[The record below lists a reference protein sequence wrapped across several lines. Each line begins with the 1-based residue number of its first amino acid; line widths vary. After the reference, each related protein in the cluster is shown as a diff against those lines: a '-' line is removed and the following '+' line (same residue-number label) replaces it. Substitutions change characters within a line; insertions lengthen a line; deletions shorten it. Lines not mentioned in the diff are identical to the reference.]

1 MRYYF
6 LRVSLPRRD
15 CRPIPGENPFAGKE
29 EVCEQTCACQGDEA
43 IYIAY
48 FSSTGWHRSPHN
60 NQYHYTLRGYNASGW
75 MAITLEMGASGRTK
89 VFTYGH
95 KHWMIWSSNSK
106 GGSLRAKYFFNSK
119 DHEEAHVRYSLLG
132 RNLGSGPLIEEQLDT
147 RPEEY
152 GMVILRL
159 YDRIQTSSDLSSV
172 GPSGYQDGQRFPQAI
187 NCLSLGRVKISSSDN
202 VLMTSSNT
210 YPVEWT
216 ILATNIDPAAK
227 TKSAPTKEKMALGK
241 SQAQYVVGVD
251 FSKEDCCAG
260 SNKCSV
266 RQLMGVNN
274 GNPRND
280 DNDDKATD
288 NSGNNMR
295 NSRIIVPTGM

>member
-6 LRVSLPRRD
+6 LRISLPHRDWYFGNRSKSYTCSNSLADPFPGRILLQARRKYASKLA
-15 CRPIPGENPFAGKE
+15 RARVTRLSIF
-29 EVCEQTCACQGDEA
+29 
-43 IYIAY
+43 
-48 FSSTGWHRSPHN
+48 STGWHRSPHN

-106 GGSLRAKYFFNSK
+106 GGSLRTKYFFNSK
-119 DHEEAHVRYSLLG
+119 DHEEAHVCYSLLG

-172 GPSGYQDGQRFPQAI
+172 GPSGYQDGQHFLQAI

-210 YPVEWT
+210 YPIEWGIVT
-216 ILATNIDPAAK
+216 DQLDK
-227 TKSAPTKEKMALGK
+227 TKMPS
-241 SQAQYVVGVD
+241 
-251 FSKEDCCAG
+251 G
-260 SNKCSV
+260 SS
-266 RQLMGVNN
+266 GY
-274 GNPRND
+274 ND
-280 DNDDKATD
+280 
-288 NSGNNMR
+288 
-295 NSRIIVPTGM
+295 V